1 MICNFDFGIIL
12 QPREGNCILRDKRP
26 GREDAFT
33 GLEAAIV
40 LIAFV
45 IVAAE
50 FSYIVLG
57 AGFFTT
63 QKSQEVVHS
72 GVTQAA
78 SNIVVKGEVYG
89 IKNQSASEIEYIR
102 FNVGLA
108 AGGTPID
115 MNRTSMTFST
125 ADTAPYA
132 VSFDGRIGTGKE
144 TDKPTAGSGE
154 WTIFEIQPGD
164 NTRDGTLNF
173 AETFT
178 VYLAPG
184 DGLLP
189 REHILIEIQ
198 PEIGAALAIERTV
211 PPSITN
217 TTPLY

>member
-1 MICNFDFGIIL
+1 M
-12 QPREGNCILRDKRP
+12 
-26 GREDAFT
+26 
-33 GLEAAIV
+33 

-57 AGFFTT
+57 AGFSTT

-89 IKNQSASEIEYIR
+89 INTTDDTGVEFIR

-108 AGGTPID
+108 AGGTPVD
-115 MNRTSMTFST
+115 MTRTSMTFST
-125 ADTAPYA
+125 ANTAPYTM
-132 VSFDGRIGTGKE
+132 SFDGRIGTGKE

-178 VYLAPG
+178 IYLAPG

-198 PEIGAALAIERTV
+198 PEIGAALAIDRTV

-217 TTPLY
+217 TTLLY

>member
-1 MICNFDFGIIL
+1 MKKVIRN
-12 QPREGNCILRDKRP
+12 
-26 GREDAFT
+26 EDAFT

-45 IVAAE
+45 VVAAV
-50 FSYIVLG
+50 FSYVVLG

-72 GVTQAA
+72 GVTQAS

-89 IKNQSASEIEYIR
+89 IKNDTGNYVEYIR

-108 AGGTPID
+108 AGGTPVD

-125 ADTAPYA
+125 ENVAPYTVTYDSA
-132 VSFDGRIGTGKE
+132 NFNGGTE
-144 TDKPTAGSGE
+144 PSAGE
-154 WTIFEIQPGD
+154 WVIYEISEGA
-164 NTRDGTLNF
+164 TSDGTLQT

-178 VYLAPG
+178 IYVAPSV
-184 DGLLP
+184 GLDP
-189 REHILIEIQ
+189 REQFLLEIQ
-198 PEIGAALAIERTV
+198 PEIGAALGIDRTV

-217 TTPLY
+217 TTLLY

>member
-1 MICNFDFGIIL
+1 M
-12 QPREGNCILRDKRP
+12 RDKRP

-89 IKNQSASEIEYIR
+89 IANQSTSEIEYIR

-108 AGGTPID
+108 AGGTSAD

-125 ADTAPYA
+125 ANTAPYT

-164 NTRDGTLNF
+164 NTRDGTLNYG
-173 AETFT
+173 ETFT
-178 VYLAPG
+178 LYFAPKESIP
-184 DGLLP
+184 P
-189 REHILIEIQ
+189 REHLMLEIQ
-198 PEIGAALAIERTV
+198 PEVGAALGVDRTV

-217 TTPLY
+217 TTLLD